1 MEDETLEKVI
11 VELYKHWS
19 GSGAERMWA
28 KPLGDDLFEL
38 QNIPF
43 YSYEV
48 NFGDIV
54 HAVSDVPE
62 HWPTMDRV
70 VTTSGNQTVRVIFKD
85 ATEEQKKRLLSF
97 LFLYFRTHY
106 NTVTYPKY
114 HCNTYL
120 FSLSK
125 HPLNAY
131 LLC

>member
-1 MEDETLEKVI
+1 
-11 VELYKHWS
+11 
-19 GSGAERMWA
+19 MWA

-70 VTTSGNQTVRVIFKD
+70 VTTSGNQTVRVIFKN
-85 ATEEQKKRLLSF
+85 ATEEQKKCLLSQ
-97 LFLYFRTHY
+97 LNTAGANYENADSSLYGVNIPPTADY
-106 NTVTYPKY
+106 DAICK
-114 HCNTYL
+114 
-120 FSLSK
+120 
-125 HPLNAY
+125 
-131 LLC
+131 LLDEALQEESFEYETCKEKDKFGNKIALQ